1 MTNHFRIVLIET
13 LWNVNINNWI
23 DYCFCFHVLIET
35 LWNVNYTIIVVIAA
49 AKRY

>member
-35 LWNVNYTIIVVIAA
+35 LWNVNILYPIWF
-49 AKRY
+49 KRTFMY